1 MVRAFVDIRHLV
13 IPLLSSR
20 FQRQNSQTLVSSNHQ
35 FRDMFQTENVYQ
47 INIIPFS
54 LDYAFTSRLALT
66 FAATCGKF
74 WDRQA
79 KKICPS
85 RLAYIIASSDANNLG
100 SEAVVIN

>member
-1 MVRAFVDIRHLV
+1 MIRAFVDIRHLV

-20 FQRQNSQTLVSSNHQ
+20 FQQNSHTLVSSNHQ
-35 FRDMFQTENVYQ
+35 FRDMCQTGNAFQ
-47 INIIPFS
+47 INIRPFS
-54 LDYAFTSRLALT
+54 LDYAFTSKLALT
-66 FAATCGKF
+66 FAATSGKF

-85 RLAYIIASSDANNLG
+85 RLANIIASSDANNLG